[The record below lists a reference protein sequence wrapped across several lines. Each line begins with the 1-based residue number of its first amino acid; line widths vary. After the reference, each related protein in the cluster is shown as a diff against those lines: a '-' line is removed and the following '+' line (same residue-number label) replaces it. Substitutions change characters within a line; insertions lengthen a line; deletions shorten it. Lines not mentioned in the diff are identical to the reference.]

1 MNSRFNFKK
10 FILTTLIVSIWINLS
25 EVFRYFVIVMPR
37 TREHL
42 SMVPGVAPM
51 NWGVFAIW
59 GVWDTLLT
67 ALVVFMYWL
76 VAQRFGNNSKSAMLA
91 GTTSWLFFFVLFWVG
106 LVNMGL
112 TSVSLAAI
120 ALPLAWLEMV
130 VASWIASRLYAR
142 A

>member
-25 EVFRYFVIVMPR
+25 EVFRYFVIVMPK